1 MTRKDVKRGEVY
13 YVRFDRGVG
22 HEMGYGRPVVIV
34 SNDVANEFSPVV
46 NVVAMTTT
54 TKNNSTCVKLH
65 TPNKSSWAVC
75 NQIFTYD
82 KSRLADYMCILSDEE
97 MRNIDESLCRVLSL
111 NTAESDD
118 ESDEEVEYYENDD
131 ELVELT
137 AERDLYKRLYEKVL
151 DMLTDVTLKKCD
163 KPAEKVV
170 EKCEKPV
177 KVEEKA
183 AAPVRFEVPGKVNV
197 NTASEEEMMRVA
209 GMGRQLVS
217 RIRCYRDK
225 HGPFE
230 SLEDLLNVDK
240 FGPRCMVK
248 YGDKLKV

>member
-1 MTRKDVKRGEVY
+1 MRNDVKRGEVY

-118 ESDEEVEYYENDD
+118 ESDEKVEYYENDD

-151 DMLTDVTLKKCD
+151 DMLTDVNLRGSGKVEKRD
-163 KPAEKVV
+163 KVAVEVV
-170 EKCEKPV
+170 EKCEPRRVVEPKPV
-177 KVEEKA
+177 DD
-183 AAPVRFEVPGKVNV
+183 GKVNV
-197 NTASEEEMMRVA
+197 NTASEDEMMRVA

-230 SLEDLLNVDK
+230 SLEELLNVDK
-240 FGPRCMVK
+240 FGSRCMVK
-248 YGDKLKV
+248 YGDKLTV

>member
-1 MTRKDVKRGEVY
+1 MRNDVKRGEVY

-118 ESDEEVEYYENDD
+118 ESEEEVEYYENDD

-151 DMLTDVTLKKCD
+151 DMLTDVTLRGSGK
-163 KPAEKVV
+163 V

-177 KVEEKA
+177 EKPVVKCEPRKVVE
-183 AAPVRFEVPGKVNV
+183 PDGKVNV

-209 GMGRQLVS
+209 GMGRLLVS
-217 RIRCYRDK
+217 GNRC
-225 HGPFE
+225 
-230 SLEDLLNVDK
+230 
-240 FGPRCMVK
+240 
-248 YGDKLKV
+248 